1 MTSFTSVASRQRPF
15 RRKHRRPLQG
25 NPASDRIL
33 RGPDCIAS
41 AEFAPMPPSI
51 PGYPGGLIPTAIG
64 MRFLRH
70 HGIYQSDVGL

>member
-1 MTSFTSVASRQRPF
+1 MTSSLPLPLGSGGSAEA
-15 RRKHRRPLQG
+15 KRPLQG

-41 AEFAPMPPSI
+41 TEFAPMPPSI
-51 PGYPGGLIPTAIG
+51 PGYPGGLIGTAIG